1 MLMNRSQLT
10 SSAPARF
17 WGWLEILL
25 TCVPLF
31 LAGVAALFLWE
42 GAQKWFL
49 VNQLLERGD
58 VAMGRVVE
66 TAYRSERS
74 STGVYNQRL
83 ICLVEYRTA
92 EGNLVRQWELDGVN
106 CQATY
111 QLRPPQGDTPGAL
124 VPNYGQ
130 SFVHYLPEAPTRA
143 SADLE
148 LTRDRA
154 KLDFGFGI
162 AGILGCMLVGYFCL
176 TLLRIRWAEFR
187 YVPILK
193 RLGQQQ
199 DYTGIIRL
207 LETYRQHP
215 AANILVWEAAEHLG
229 RSPEHYPRL
238 VDLFEQ
244 MQTSPSKKKL
254 ESVDESI
261 VMISFYRLSSL
272 GFHDLALAML
282 ARSKQALSA
291 KTLASF
297 VLMTCTKQLPFALEL
312 TAEKLAALK
321 ALCEA
326 KVLRFGLAD
335 EKQCPVD
342 FAVQLDY
349 LLCLV
354 TLVLDNTALNR
365 QAGLVIGPVQRL
377 ILTALTQAKAF
388 DTLSQNSA
396 QALDK
401 QIQVLLTRI
410 DSRLGFEYQLKP
422 LLESIL
428 AKLAQPNQQPT
439 LSVTKVSA
447 TKVSANT
454 GK

>member
-1 MLMNRSQLT
+1 MNRSQLT
-10 SSAPARF
+10 SSAPTRF
-17 WGWLEILL
+17 WGWLAILL
-25 TCVPLF
+25 TCIPLLF
-31 LAGVAALFLWE
+31 MSVAALFLWE

-58 VAMGRVVE
+58 VAIGRVIE
-66 TAYRSERS
+66 TTYRSERS

-92 EGNLVRQWELDGVN
+92 EGKLVRQWELDGVN

-111 QLRPPQGDTPGAL
+111 QLRPPQGDTSGAL

-130 SFVHYLPEAPTRA
+130 SVVHYLPEAPTRA

-154 KLDFGFGI
+154 KLDLGFGI
-162 AGILGCMLVGYFCL
+162 AGILGSLLIGYFCL
-176 TLLRIRWAEFR
+176 TLLRIRWAESR
-187 YVPILK
+187 YVPTLK

-199 DYTGIIRL
+199 DYTGIICL

-215 AANILVWEAAEHLG
+215 AANILVWEAAEHIG
-229 RSPEHYPRL
+229 HCPELYPRL

-261 VMISFYRLSSL
+261 AMISFYRLSSL

-282 ARSKQALSA
+282 ARNNKQALSA

-297 VLMTCTKQLPFALEL
+297 VLMTRTKQLPFALEL

-326 KVLRFGLAD
+326 KVLTFGLAD
-335 EKQCPVD
+335 EKQCQVD
-342 FAVQLDY
+342 FALHLDY
-349 LLCLV
+349 LLYLV
-354 TLVLDNTALNR
+354 TLVLDNTALNLQVG
-365 QAGLVIGPVQRL
+365 QAIGPVQRL
-377 ILTALTQAKAF
+377 ILTALKQAMPF
-388 DTLSQNSA
+388 DALSQDSA
-396 QALDK
+396 QALGK
-401 QIQVLLTRI
+401 QIQALLTR
-410 DSRLGFEYQLKP
+410 LNTTQGFEYELKP
-422 LLESIL
+422 LLESISG
-428 AKLAQPNQQPT
+428 KLAQPNQQPAF
-439 LSVTKVSA
+439 SVTKVSA
-447 TKVSANT
+447 TKISANT

>member
-1 MLMNRSQLT
+1 MLKNRSQLT
-10 SSAPARF
+10 SNAPTRF

-25 TCVPLF
+25 ACLPLLLF
-31 LAGVAALFLWE
+31 SLAALFLWE
-42 GAQKWFL
+42 GWQKWSL
-49 VNQLLERGD
+49 VNQLEERGN
-58 VAMGRVVE
+58 VAIGQVVE
-66 TAYRSERS
+66 TEYRSVRS
-74 STGVYNQRL
+74 STGMYNQRL
-83 ICLVEYRTA
+83 VCLVEYRTA
-92 EGNLVRQWELDGVN
+92 EGEVVRQWELDGVD
-106 CQATY
+106 CHATY
-111 QLRPPQGDTPGAL
+111 QLMPPQGDTPGAL
-124 VPNYGQ
+124 VPHYAQ
-130 SFVHYLPEAPTRA
+130 SAVHYLPEAPTRA

-162 AGILGCMLVGYFCL
+162 AGILGCSLAGYFCL

-199 DYTGIIRL
+199 DYNGIIRL

-215 AANILVWEAAEHLG
+215 AANILVWEAAEHIG
-229 RSPEHYPRL
+229 HCPEHYPRF

-244 MQTSPSKKKL
+244 MQSSPSKKKL
-254 ESVDESI
+254 ESIDESI

-297 VLMTCTKQLPFALEL
+297 VLMTRTKQLSFALEL
-312 TAEKLAALK
+312 TAEKLAAFE
-321 ALCEA
+321 ALCDA
-326 KVLRFGLAD
+326 KELKFGLAD

-342 FAVQLDY
+342 FAVHLDY
-349 LLCLV
+349 LLSLV

-365 QAGLVIGPVQRL
+365 QTGHAIGPVQRL
-377 ILTALTQAKAF
+377 ILTALTQAQAF
-388 DTLSQNSA
+388 NTLSQNSA

-401 QIQVLLTRI
+401 QIQVLLTRLNP
-410 DSRLGFEYQLKP
+410 SQGFEYELKP

-428 AKLAQPNQQPT
+428 AKLAQPAQQQ
-439 LSVTKVSA
+439 VF
-447 TKVSANT
+447 SANT

>member
-1 MLMNRSQLT
+1 MNRSQLT
-10 SSAPARF
+10 SSAPTRF
-17 WGWLEILL
+17 WGWLTILL
-25 TCVPLF
+25 TCVPL
-31 LAGVAALFLWE
+31 LLMSVAALFLWE

-58 VAMGRVVE
+58 VAIGRVIE

-92 EGNLVRQWELDGVN
+92 EGKLVRQWELDGVN

-130 SFVHYLPEAPTRA
+130 SVVHYLPEAPTRA

-162 AGILGCMLVGYFCL
+162 AGILGSLLVGYFCL
-176 TLLRIRWAEFR
+176 TLLRIRWAESR
-187 YVPILK
+187 YVPTLK

-199 DYTGIIRL
+199 DYTGIICL

-215 AANILVWEAAEHLG
+215 AANILVWEAAEHIG
-229 RSPEHYPRL
+229 HCPELYPRL

-261 VMISFYRLSSL
+261 AMISFYRLSSL

-282 ARSKQALSA
+282 ARNNKQALSA

-297 VLMTCTKQLPFALEL
+297 VLMTRTKQLPFALEL
-312 TAEKLAALK
+312 TAEKLAVLK

-326 KVLRFGLAD
+326 KALKFGLAD
-335 EKQCPVD
+335 EKQCHVD
-342 FAVQLDY
+342 FTVHLDY
-349 LLCLV
+349 LLYLV

-365 QAGLVIGPVQRL
+365 QVGQAIGPVQRL
-377 ILTALTQAKAF
+377 ILTALKQAMPF
-388 DTLSQNSA
+388 DALSQDCA
-396 QALDK
+396 QTLDK
-401 QIQVLLTRI
+401 QIQVLLTRLNTT
-410 DSRLGFEYQLKP
+410 LGFEYELKP
-422 LLESIL
+422 LLESISG
-428 AKLAQPNQQPT
+428 KLAQPNQQPAF
-439 LSVTKVSA
+439 SVTKVSA
-447 TKVSANT
+447 TKISANT

>member
-58 VAMGRVVE
+58 VAIGRVVE

-162 AGILGCMLVGYFCL
+162 AGILGCLLVGYFCL

-187 YVPILK
+187 YVPSLK

-207 LETYRQHP
+207 LETYRLHP

-229 RSPEHYPRL
+229 HSPEHYPRL

-297 VLMTCTKQLPFALEL
+297 VLMTRTKQLPFALEL

-342 FAVQLDY
+342 FAVHLDY

-365 QAGLVIGPVQRL
+365 QAGHAIGPVQRL
-377 ILTALTQAKAF
+377 ILAALAQTQAF

-410 DSRLGFEYQLKP
+410 DSRQGFEYQLKP
-422 LLESIL
+422 LLESIS
-428 AKLAQPNQQPT
+428 AKLAQPNQQPA

>member
-10 SSAPARF
+10 SGAPARF
-17 WGWLEILL
+17 WGWLEILF
-25 TCVPLF
+25 TSVPLF
-31 LAGVAALFLWE
+31 WAGVAALFLWE

-92 EGNLVRQWELDGVN
+92 EGSLVRQWELDGVN

-130 SFVHYLPEAPTRA
+130 SFVHYLPEAPKRA

-162 AGILGCMLVGYFCL
+162 AGILGSLLVGYFCL

-229 RSPEHYPRL
+229 HSPEHYPRL
-238 VDLFEQ
+238 VYLFEQ
-244 MQTSPSKKKL
+244 MQTSASKKKL

-297 VLMTCTKQLPFALEL
+297 VLMTRTKQLPFALEL

-321 ALCEA
+321 DLCEA

-335 EKQCPVD
+335 EKQCSVD
-342 FAVQLDY
+342 FAVHLDY

-365 QAGLVIGPVQRL
+365 QAGHAIGPVQQL
-377 ILTALTQAKAF
+377 ILTALTQAQAF

-410 DSRLGFEYQLKP
+410 DSRQGFEYQLKP
-422 LLESIL
+422 ILESIL
-428 AKLAQPNQQPT
+428 AKLAQPIQQPA

>member
-1 MLMNRSQLT
+1 MLMNPSQLT
-10 SSAPARF
+10 ASAPTRF
-17 WGWLEILL
+17 LGWLEIFLICIPLL
-25 TCVPLF
+25 LF
-31 LAGVAALFLWE
+31 SLVTLFLWE
-42 GAQKWFL
+42 GGQKWLL
-49 VNQLLERGD
+49 VNQLEERGA
-58 VAMGRVVE
+58 VAIGQVIE
-66 TAYRSERS
+66 TTYRSERS
-74 STGVYNQRL
+74 STGVYHQRL

-92 EGNLVRQWELDGVN
+92 EGKLVRQWELDGVN

-130 SFVHYLPEAPTRA
+130 SVVHYLPETPTRA

-154 KLDFGFGI
+154 KLDFGFGV
-162 AGILGCMLVGYFCL
+162 AGLIFCLFVSYFCL
-176 TLLRIRWAEFR
+176 NLLRVRWVEFR
-187 YVPILK
+187 YLPKLK

-199 DYTGIIRL
+199 DYTGIICL

-215 AANILVWEAAEHLG
+215 AANILVWEAAEHIG
-229 RSPEHYPRL
+229 YCPELYPRL

-261 VMISFYRLSSL
+261 AMISFYRLSSL
-272 GFHDLALAML
+272 GFHELALAML

-297 VLMTCTKQLPFALEL
+297 VLITRTKQLSFALEL
-312 TAEKLAALK
+312 PAEKLAALK

-326 KVLRFGLAD
+326 KVIKFGLAD

-342 FAVQLDY
+342 FTVRLDY
-349 LLCLV
+349 LLYLV
-354 TLVLDNTALNR
+354 ILVLDNTEFDR
-365 QAGLVIGPVQRL
+365 QAGQTIGPVQRL
-377 ILTALTQAKAF
+377 ILSALTQVKVF
-388 DTLSQNSA
+388 DTLSQASA
-396 QALDK
+396 QALDT
-401 QIQVLLTRI
+401 QIQVLLA
-410 DSRLGFEYQLKP
+410 RLNTTQGFVYELKP
-422 LLESIL
+422 LLESISDQ
-428 AKLAQPNQQPT
+428 LAQPVQQSAF
-439 LSVTKVSA
+439 SVTKVPV